1 MKLKGEKMFEYGIL
15 FCFVVT
21 FLLVGIYILE
31 NRNKTDA
38 KDLSLLVKED
48 VGRMKTDVGT
58 LTGAVNRVAIES
70 ASNEQRVNDILKRTE
85 ALEKEA
91 DATEEM
97 CLKLREG
104 QSQLN
109 DRISRKRP
117 VIKMPTGAI
126 QVEILPGTNPKK
138 DYASGSGSA
147 KNNAVLGKGMKA
159 ILKDAA
165 R

>member
-1 MKLKGEKMFEYGIL
+1 MKLKGEKMLEYSIL
-15 FCFVVT
+15 FSFVVL
-21 FLLVGIYILE
+21 FILVGLYILD
-31 NRNKTDA
+31 NKDKGKA
-38 KDLSLLVKED
+38 KDFFLETKVSLNS
-48 VGRMKTDVGT
+48 MKSDFEI
-58 LTGAVNRVAIES
+58 LTEAVDKTAITG

-91 DATEEM
+91 DATELM

-117 VIKMPTGAI
+117 VIKMPHGPIA
-126 QVEILPGTNPKK
+126 VEIYDNPPRLPKTN
-138 DYASGSGSA
+138 
-147 KNNAVLGKGMKA
+147 LGKGMKA